1 MYIGTAWELFYVLL
15 QTGQVIVKAG
25 DKVKTGETLGS
36 LHIDNNTSVLHF
48 ELWNGTAKQ
57 NPELWLKK

>member
-1 MYIGTAWELFYVLL
+1 MAEAAGYRDLKTVLAEGTPL
-15 QTGQVIVKAG
+15 KAG
-25 DKVKTGETLGS
+25 DKVNTGETLGS